1 MREDRHWSRD
11 ELGKLINFSSSTIN
25 NIESMFRAPTH
36 QQALLLDKA
45 FGTPGTF
52 ARLEARLRGVPFSAG
67 FRPFSPYEGN
77 ARTLKNFENMLV
89 PGLLQ
94 TDDYARAIFRT
105 RPGIS
110 DEDVEASVAARIT
123 RQAILDRKEPP
134 PPWFWVVLDEHV
146 LHRHIGS
153 PELMFTQ
160 MEHLAELA
168 SRPRINIQVIPDKR
182 AYPGLRGAFVI
193 AETDQLPAII
203 YLETASEGQTVENPD
218 MAESMTVLF
227 DAIRMEALTGDA
239 SLALIEEAAQRWKT
253 QSET

>member
-1 MREDRHWSRD
+1 M
-11 ELGKLINFSSSTIN
+11 
-25 NIESMFRAPTH
+25 
-36 QQALLLDKA
+36 
-45 FGTPGTF
+45 
-52 ARLEARLRGVPFSAG
+52 
-67 FRPFSPYEGN
+67 
-77 ARTLKNFENMLV
+77 
-89 PGLLQ
+89 
-94 TDDYARAIFRT
+94 
-105 RPGIS
+105 
-110 DEDVEASVAARIT
+110 
-123 RQAILDRKEPP
+123 
-134 PPWFWVVLDEHV
+134 LDEHV

-153 PELMFTQ
+153 PELMVTQ